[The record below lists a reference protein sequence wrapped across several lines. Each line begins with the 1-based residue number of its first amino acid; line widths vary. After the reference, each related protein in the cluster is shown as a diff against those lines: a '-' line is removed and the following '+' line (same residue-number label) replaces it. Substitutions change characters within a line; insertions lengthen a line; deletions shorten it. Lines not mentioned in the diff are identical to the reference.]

1 MCFFLDPSPVRRVP
15 IQTGI
20 QRKLNFVSV
29 RTIKGSSSW
38 TLECLFRSN
47 VGIHRARKAIQVD
60 GSRPRRRSWLRFP
73 WLSPIRNPFELRG
86 LCRRSYFGPRTCGR
100 SINHFSSKCS
110 GFWLFS
116 VCTRSAAPGAD
127 FGVCGPPSGPSVSAR
142 ADFCAAVRFCPRSI
156 VPFSPSTIWAVF
168 GLPVTGH

>member
-1 MCFFLDPSPVRRVP
+1 MYIWGVLIV
-15 IQTGI
+15 
-20 QRKLNFVSV
+20 VSYCLV
-29 RTIKGSSSW
+29 GLQPTNHQSALW
-38 TLECLFRSN
+38 TLEWGVRGY
-47 VGIHRARKAIQVD
+47 VGIHRSQKATQVD
-60 GSRPRRRSWLRFP
+60 DCRPRLMSFRRFP
-73 WLSPIRNPFELRG
+73 RLFPIRNPCELRG
-86 LCRRSYFGPRTCGR
+86 LCSRSYFGPRTCGR